1 MKIQKKVVLEFIG
14 EFLATFVFATL
25 VFIGPM
31 LASNLY
37 PFMLAFAVVA
47 IWYTFSPVA
56 RTHMNPVVTF
66 GEYIVVLVRQLI
78 NRKFYPADLLK
89 FFGLITTQFLAFL
102 VAFPLAVWIRTFVI
116 NVYVKGSDTVT
127 NRDGTLVLFQFSNT
141 YTDSNYAQVAFF
153 FEFFIAT
160 LLVFA
165 ALRMGTSEKLKSKL
179 GLIWASLVFAM
190 MFVTFQL
197 YSASFNPWRSL
208 VPALLDGNVEAAQ
221 TAKGK
226 TELETQSKKAKEQL
240 GTYLLAPAAG
250 ALVAAGVH
258 MGMQWLSGSTTA
270 TVVTSSVKKTEE
282 KKGGKK

>member
-31 LASNLY
+31 LTGSLY
-37 PFMLAFAVVA
+37 PFMLAFAIIA

-66 GEYIVVLVRQLI
+66 GEYIVVLVRQLV
-78 NRKFYPADLLK
+78 NRKFYVADLLK

-102 VAFPLAVWIRTFVI
+102 AAFPLAVWIRSFVI
-116 NVYVKGSDTVT
+116 TLSVKSSDTIA
-127 NRDGTLVLFQFSNT
+127 NRDSALGQLQFSNT
-141 YTDSNYAQVAFF
+141 YTDASYAQVAFF
-153 FEFFIAT
+153 FEFFIAM

-190 MFVTFQL
+190 VFVTFQL

-208 VPALLDGNVEAAQ
+208 VPALLDGNGAQ
-221 TAKGK
+221 TEAGK
-226 TELETQSKKAKEQL
+226 TVLETQSKKAKEQL

-258 MGMQWLSGSTTA
+258 MGMQWLSGGTTA